1 MDRSVRPNPVSPR
14 WRAWYEDGSV
24 YSCADV
30 PWRELPAEGIVGV
43 VVYREPPYR
52 QIIDGGDWYWIA
64 DDEVRRVM
72 THEEWGQFAPAPK
85 VGCLSCLKRSGV
97 MDDDAFAEVQR
108 EMMAAREP
116 PR

>member
-1 MDRSVRPNPVSPR
+1 MAPR
-14 WRAWYEDGSV
+14 FRAWYEDGSA

-30 PWRELPAEGIVGV
+30 PWQELPAEGMVGV
-43 VVYREPPYR
+43 VVYLDPHVTPYR
-52 QIIDGGDWYWIA
+52 RIVDGCDWYWLA
-64 DDEVRRVM
+64 DGQIQGVM
-72 THEEWGQFAPAPK
+72 THAQWGKFAPAPN

-97 MDDDAFAEVQR
+97 MDDDAFRGVQR